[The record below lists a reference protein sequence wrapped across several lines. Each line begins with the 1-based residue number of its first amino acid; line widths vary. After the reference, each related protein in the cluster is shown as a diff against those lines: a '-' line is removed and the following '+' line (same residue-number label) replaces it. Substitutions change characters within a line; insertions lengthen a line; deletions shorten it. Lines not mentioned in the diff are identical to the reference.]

1 MSSHLVDKLVM
12 ELELL
17 LGEFRQQTK
26 EAERESDRV
35 RGSLERTRREAEQTS
50 SSLAS
55 AASSIRKIF
64 AAVSS
69 IILERLA
76 TNIAKVNDQLY
87 FMQQRL
93 GQSARSITLMSN
105 AAAAL
110 GGDAAAM
117 QNTMKGLNQSIQ
129 QLVIMGDASALP
141 FFNALGVG
149 VTDAH
154 GKVRDMN
161 AIMLDMAESFSR
173 MDRRQGYALASAM
186 GIDDDTAKALMQGR
200 EAMQAMIDAQS
211 VLYTSTQQELAA
223 SRELRRQQALL
234 GAYWDGIK
242 LMLGNAIVPLLLKVT
257 QGAQRFVDYLMRNER
272 AVKRFF
278 EGLAYVVGAL
288 TVAAFAKAALAAVAL
303 LAPFAPL
310 IAAVT
315 LLSAGF
321 LLLYDDYKTWAEG
334 GKSLFDW
341 EAFQAYID
349 GTELSVDN
357 LANGFVRLLTGYNS
371 WEEALGAFRKWLELK
386 GFLDNGKLSVDS
398 LAEGF
403 RNLGRDMLESMP
415 VLQAIIS
422 AMSKIASGDISGALS
437 DLASIPKAAFKN
449 AAGLLGGAVEHV
461 AGAVDTSMGQD
472 PSKGGTLSGIVRGV
486 RDAVGGFFGGGGS
499 DATSGDIEAML
510 AAQDKKY
517 GWPEGLAKAV
527 WMQETSGRKEF
538 IDNPAKYH
546 YEKNEEGKR
555 IAPHTGKVSTAFGP
569 FGILESTARDPG
581 YGVTPLQN
589 KSLEE
594 QIRFAFEYL
603 AALEKEAGSLA
614 GGLGRYGEGSG
625 YAKKVEK
632 RLEEVQT
639 TKAPAVKESARAEV
653 VERKNAPAPAPVP
666 TTKPEPRESFNLLRY
681 LSDLTKITQP
691 KDQTSNEARN
701 FTRGASVSAGSRQ
714 NVTEV
719 RNDTKVDIHQ
729 LNVHT
734 TAATLPA
741 ITTEALGTA
750 MDKSANMLN
759 QTASGL

>member
-12 ELELL
+12 ELELE
-17 LGEFRQQTK
+17 LGKFREQTK
-26 EAERESDRV
+26 EAERESGKV
-35 RGSLERTRREAEQTS
+35 QKSMERTGKESKQTS
-50 SSLAS
+50 SSLVS
-55 AASSIRKIF
+55 AASGIRALF
-64 AAVSS
+64 AAVGSS
-69 IILERLA
+69 VVLERLA

-186 GIDDDTAKALMQGR
+186 GIDDDTANALMQGR
-200 EAMQAMIDAQS
+200 EAMQAMIDAQATLS
-211 VLYTSTQQELAA
+211 TSTQQELAA
-223 SRELRRQQALL
+223 SRELRRQQTLL
-234 GAYWDGIK
+234 GAHWEGIK
-242 LMLGNAIVPLLLKVT
+242 TILGNAIVPLLLKVT

-272 AVKRFF
+272 AVKRVF
-278 EGLAYVVGAL
+278 EGIAYVVGAL
-288 TVAAFAKAALAAVAL
+288 VVAAFGKATLAALAL

-315 LLSAGF
+315 LLAAGF
-321 LLLYDDYKTWAEG
+321 ALLYDDYKTWAEG

-341 EAFQAYID
+341 EAFKSYID

-386 GFLDNGKLSVDS
+386 GFIDNGKLSVDS

-422 AMSKIASGDISGALS
+422 AISKIASGDISGAMS
-437 DLASIPKAAFKN
+437 DLAGIPKAAFKN

-461 AGAVDTSMGQD
+461 AGAVDTAVGQD
-472 PSKGGTLSGIVRGV
+472 PEKEGSLAGIVRGV
-486 RDAVGGFFGGGGS
+486 RDAVGGFFGGDSEGS
-499 DATSGDIEAML
+499 DIDAML
-510 AAQDKKY
+510 AAQDRKY

-527 WMQETSGRKEF
+527 WMQETGGRKEF

-546 YEKNEEGKR
+546 YEKNKDGKR

-603 AALEKEAGSLA
+603 YALEKEAGSLA
-614 GGLGRYGEGSG
+614 GGLGRYGEGAG
-625 YAKKVEK
+625 YARKIEN
-632 RLEEVQT
+632 RL
-639 TKAPAVKESARAEV
+639 
-653 VERKNAPAPAPVP
+653 NAPAAA
-666 TTKPEPRESFNLLRY
+666 RSF
-681 LSDLTKITQP
+681 S
-691 KDQTSNEARN
+691 
-701 FTRGASVSAGSRQ
+701 RGASVTGGAPQAGAS
-714 NVTEV
+714 V
-719 RNDTKVDIHQ
+719 RNETKVDIHE

>member
-1 MSSHLVDKLVM
+1 
-12 ELELL
+12 
-17 LGEFRQQTK
+17 
-26 EAERESDRV
+26 
-35 RGSLERTRREAEQTS
+35 
-50 SSLAS
+50 
-55 AASSIRKIF
+55 
-64 AAVSS
+64 
-69 IILERLA
+69 
-76 TNIAKVNDQLY
+76 
-87 FMQQRL
+87 
-93 GQSARSITLMSN
+93 
-105 AAAAL
+105 
-110 GGDAAAM
+110 
-117 QNTMKGLNQSIQ
+117 
-129 QLVIMGDASALP
+129 
-141 FFNALGVG
+141 
-149 VTDAH
+149 
-154 GKVRDMN
+154 
-161 AIMLDMAESFSR
+161 
-173 MDRRQGYALASAM
+173 M
-186 GIDDDTAKALMQGR
+186 GIDDDTANALMQGR
-200 EAMQAMIDAQS
+200 EAMQAMIDAQA
-211 VLYTSTQQELAA
+211 VMYTSTQEELAA

-234 GAYWDGIK
+234 GAHWDGIK
-242 LMLGNAIVPLLLKVT
+242 LMLGNAIVPLLEKVT
-257 QGAQRFVDYLMRNER
+257 KEAQRFVDFLLRNER
-272 AVKRFF
+272 KVKMVF
-278 EGLAYVVGAL
+278 EGIAYAAGAL
-288 TVAAFAKAALAAVAL
+288 LVVAFGKAALAAVAL

-310 IAAVT
+310 IAAVA

-472 PSKGGTLSGIVRGV
+472 PSKGGTLSGLVRGV
-486 RDAVGGFFGGGGS
+486 RGAVDGFFGGDSEGS
-499 DATSGDIEAML
+499 DIEAML
-510 AAQDKKY
+510 AAQDRKY

-527 WMQETSGRKEF
+527 WMQETGGRKEF

-546 YEKNEEGKR
+546 YEKNAEGKR

-666 TTKPEPRESFNLLRY
+666 TTKPEPAPAPVGITVTVDLKEKNQQLEKPEPRESFNLFRY
-681 LSDLTKITQP
+681 LSDLNKITQP
-691 KDQTSNEARN
+691 KEQTSNNEARN

>member
-12 ELELL
+12 ELELE
-17 LGEFRQQTK
+17 LGKFREQTK
-26 EAERESDRV
+26 EAERESGKV
-35 RGSLERTRREAEQTS
+35 QKSMERTGKESKQTS
-50 SSLAS
+50 SSLVS
-55 AASSIRKIF
+55 AASGIRSLF
-64 AAVSS
+64 AAVGSS
-69 IILERLA
+69 VVLERLA
-76 TNIAKVNDQLY
+76 TSIAKVNDQLY

-93 GQSARSITLMSN
+93 DQSARSITLMSN

-149 VTDAH
+149 VTDAQ

-186 GIDDDTAKALMQGR
+186 GIDDDTANALMQGR
-200 EAMQAMIDAQS
+200 EAMQAMIDAQATLS
-211 VLYTSTQQELAA
+211 TSTQQELAA
-223 SRELRRQQALL
+223 SRELRRQQSLL
-234 GAYWDGIK
+234 GAYWQSMKTI
-242 LMLGNAIVPLLLKVT
+242 LGNAIVPLLLKLT

-272 AVKRFF
+272 AVKRVF
-278 EGLAYVVGAL
+278 EGIAYAAGAL
-288 TVAAFAKAALAAVAL
+288 LVVAFGKATLAALAL

-310 IAAVT
+310 IAAVA

-321 LLLYDDYKTWAEG
+321 LLLYDDYKTWADG

-357 LANGFVRLLTGYNS
+357 LANGFVRLLTGYNN

-386 GFLDNGKLSVDS
+386 GFIDNGKLSVDS

-461 AGAVDTSMGQD
+461 AGAVDTAVGQD
-472 PSKGGTLSGIVRGV
+472 PSKGGTLSGIVRGM
-486 RDAVGGFFGGGGS
+486 RDAVGGFFGGDSEG
-499 DATSGDIEAML
+499 TDIDAML

-527 WMQETSGRKEF
+527 WMQETGGRKEF

-546 YEKNEEGKR
+546 YEKNAEGKR

-614 GGLGRYGEGSG
+614 GGLGRYGEGQG
-625 YAKKVEK
+625 YARKIEN
-632 RLEEVQT
+632 RL
-639 TKAPAVKESARAEV
+639 
-653 VERKNAPAPAPVP
+653 NAPAAA
-666 TTKPEPRESFNLLRY
+666 RSF
-681 LSDLTKITQP
+681 S
-691 KDQTSNEARN
+691 
-701 FTRGASVSAGSRQ
+701 RGASVTGGAPQASAS
-714 NVTEV
+714 V
-719 RNDTKVDIHQ
+719 RNETKVDIHE

>member
-1 MSSHLVDKLVM
+1 M
-12 ELELL
+12 
-17 LGEFRQQTK
+17 
-26 EAERESDRV
+26 
-35 RGSLERTRREAEQTS
+35 
-50 SSLAS
+50 S
-55 AASSIRKIF
+55 AASGIRALF
-64 AAVSS
+64 AAVGSS
-69 IILERLA
+69 VVLERLA

-117 QNTMKGLNQSIQ
+117 QNSMKGLNQSIQ

-161 AIMLDMAESFSR
+161 AIMLDMAESFGR

-186 GIDDDTAKALMQGR
+186 GIDDDTANALMQGR
-200 EAMQAMIDAQS
+200 EAMQAMIDAQATLS
-211 VLYTSTQQELAA
+211 TSTEQELAA
-223 SRELRRQQALL
+223 SRELRRQQAML
-234 GAYWDGIK
+234 GAYWQSMKTI
-242 LMLGNAIVPLLLKVT
+242 LGNAIVPLLLKLT

-272 AVKRFF
+272 AVKRVF
-278 EGLAYVVGAL
+278 EGIAYVVGAL
-288 TVAAFAKAALAAVAL
+288 TVAAFGKATLAALAL

-341 EAFQAYID
+341 EAFQAYME

-357 LANGFVRLLTGYNS
+357 LAKGFVRLLTGYNN

-422 AMSKIASGDISGALS
+422 AISKIASGDISGALS
-437 DLASIPKAAFKN
+437 DLAGIPKAAFKN

-461 AGAVDTSMGQD
+461 AGAVDTAVGQD
-472 PSKGGTLSGIVRGV
+472 PEKEGSLAGVVRGI
-486 RDAVGGFFGGGGS
+486 RGAVIGGDSEG
-499 DATSGDIEAML
+499 GDIDAML
-510 AAQDKKY
+510 AAQDRKY

-527 WMQETSGRKEF
+527 WMQETGGRKEF

-546 YEKNEEGKR
+546 YEKNKDGKR
-555 IAPHTGKVSTAFGP
+555 IAPHTGKISTAFGP

-639 TKAPAVKESARAEV
+639 TKAPAPAPVP
-653 VERKNAPAPAPVP
+653 APAPAPTAITVAADLKEKNQQLE
-666 TTKPEPRESFNLLRY
+666 KPEPRESFNLFRY

-691 KDQTSNEARN
+691 K
-701 FTRGASVSAGSRQ
+701 
-714 NVTEV
+714 
-719 RNDTKVDIHQ
+719 
-729 LNVHT
+729 
-734 TAATLPA
+734 
-741 ITTEALGTA
+741 
-750 MDKSANMLN
+750 
-759 QTASGL
+759 

>member
-12 ELELL
+12 ELELE
-17 LGEFRQQTK
+17 LGKFREQTK
-26 EAERESDRV
+26 EAERESGKV
-35 RGSLERTRREAEQTS
+35 QKSMERTGKESKQTS
-50 SSLAS
+50 SSLVS
-55 AASSIRKIF
+55 AASGIRSLF
-64 AAVSS
+64 AAVGSS
-69 IILERLA
+69 VVLERLA

-117 QNTMKGLNQSIQ
+117 QNSMKGLNQSIQ

-186 GIDDDTAKALMQGR
+186 GIDDDTANALMQGR
-200 EAMQAMIDAQS
+200 EAMQAMIDAQA
-211 VLYTSTQQELAA
+211 VMYTSTQEELAA

-234 GAYWDGIK
+234 GAHWDGIK
-242 LMLGNAIVPLLLKVT
+242 LMLGNAIVPLLEKVT
-257 QGAQRFVDYLMRNER
+257 KEAQRFVDFLLRNER
-272 AVKRFF
+272 KVKMVF
-278 EGLAYVVGAL
+278 EGIAYAAGAL
-288 TVAAFAKAALAAVAL
+288 LVVAFGKATLAALRL

-310 IAAVT
+310 IGAVT
-315 LLSAGF
+315 LLAAGF
-321 LLLYDDYKTWAEG
+321 LLLYEDYKTWAEG

-357 LANGFVRLLTGYNS
+357 LANGFVRLLTGYNN

-386 GFLDNGKLSVDS
+386 GFLDNGKISVDT

-422 AMSKIASGDISGALS
+422 AISKIASGDISGALS

-461 AGAVDTSMGQD
+461 AGAVDTSMGHD
-472 PSKGGTLSGIVRGV
+472 PSKGGTLSGLVRGV

-527 WMQETSGRKEF
+527 WMQETGGRKNF

-546 YEKNEEGKR
+546 YEKNAEGKR

-603 AALEKEAGSLA
+603 YALEKEAGSLA
-614 GGLGRYGEGSG
+614 GGLGRYGEGQG
-625 YAKKVEK
+625 YARKIEN
-632 RLEEVQT
+632 RL
-639 TKAPAVKESARAEV
+639 
-653 VERKNAPAPAPVP
+653 NAPAAA
-666 TTKPEPRESFNLLRY
+666 RSF
-681 LSDLTKITQP
+681 S
-691 KDQTSNEARN
+691 
-701 FTRGASVSAGSRQ
+701 RGASVTGGAPQAGAS
-714 NVTEV
+714 V
-719 RNDTKVDIHQ
+719 RNETKVDIHE

>member
-12 ELELL
+12 ELELE
-17 LGEFRQQTK
+17 LGKFREQTK
-26 EAERESDRV
+26 EAERESGKV
-35 RGSLERTRREAEQTS
+35 QKSMERTGKESKQTS

-55 AASSIRKIF
+55 AASGIRSLF
-64 AAVSS
+64 AAVGSS
-69 IILERLA
+69 VVLERLA
-76 TNIAKVNDQLY
+76 TSIAKVNDQLY

-93 GQSARSITLMSN
+93 DQSARSITLMSN

-149 VTDAH
+149 VTDAQ

-161 AIMLDMAESFSR
+161 AILLDMAESFGR
-173 MDRRQGYALASAM
+173 MDKRQGYALASAM
-186 GIDDDTAKALMQGR
+186 GIDDDTANALMQGR
-200 EAMQAMIDAQS
+200 EAMQAMIDAQA
-211 VLYTSTQQELAA
+211 VMYTSTQEELAA

-234 GAYWDGIK
+234 GAHWDGIK
-242 LMLGNAIVPLLLKVT
+242 LMLGNAIVPLLEKVT
-257 QGAQRFVDYLMRNER
+257 KEAQRFVDFLLRNER
-272 AVKRFF
+272 KVKMVF
-278 EGLAYVVGAL
+278 EGIAYAAGAL
-288 TVAAFAKAALAAVAL
+288 LVVAFGKAALAAVAL

-371 WEEALGAFRKWLELK
+371 WEEALGAFRKWLDLK

-437 DLASIPKAAFKN
+437 DLAGIPKAAFKN

-461 AGAVDTSMGQD
+461 AGAVDTSMGHD

-486 RDAVGGFFGGGGS
+486 RDAVGGFFGGGG
-499 DATSGDIEAML
+499 DATSSDIEAML

-527 WMQETSGRKEF
+527 WMQETGGRKDF

-546 YEKNEEGKR
+546 YEKNAEGKR

-603 AALEKEAGSLA
+603 YALEKEAGSLA

-639 TKAPAVKESARAEV
+639 TKSTTAPVAPTAQDSHTAYNAVKYLADLIRSPIPEDAR
-653 VERKNAPAPAPVP
+653 
-666 TTKPEPRESFNLLRY
+666 T
-681 LSDLTKITQP
+681 
-691 KDQTSNEARN
+691 ARN
-701 FTRGASVSAGSRQ
+701 FARGASISGGAPQVGAS
-714 NVTEV
+714 V
-719 RNDTKVDIHQ
+719 RNETKVDIHE

>member
-12 ELELL
+12 ELELE
-17 LGEFRQQTK
+17 LGKFREQTK
-26 EAERESDRV
+26 EAERESGKV
-35 RGSLERTRREAEQTS
+35 QKSMERTGKESKQTS
-50 SSLAS
+50 SSLVS
-55 AASSIRKIF
+55 AASGIRALF
-64 AAVSS
+64 AAVGSS
-69 IILERLA
+69 VVLERLA

-173 MDRRQGYALASAM
+173 MDKRQGYALASAM
-186 GIDDDTAKALMQGR
+186 GIDEDTANALMQGR
-200 EAMQAMIDAQS
+200 EAMQAMIDAQA
-211 VLYTSTQQELAA
+211 VMYTSTQEELAA

-234 GAYWDGIK
+234 GAHWDGIK
-242 LMLGNAIVPLLLKVT
+242 LMLGNAIVPLLEKVT
-257 QGAQRFVDYLMRNER
+257 KEAQRFVDFLLRNER
-272 AVKRFF
+272 KVKMVF
-278 EGLAYVVGAL
+278 EGIAYAAGAL
-288 TVAAFAKAALAAVAL
+288 LVVAFGKATLAALAL

-341 EAFQAYID
+341 EAFQAYIE

-386 GFLDNGKLSVDS
+386 GFIDDGKISVDT

-415 VLQAIIS
+415 VLQAIIG
-422 AMSKIASGDISGALS
+422 AISKIASGDISGALS
-437 DLASIPKAAFKN
+437 DLAGIPKAAFKN
-449 AAGLLGGAVEHV
+449 AAGLLGGAVEHTV
-461 AGAVDTSMGQD
+461 GAVDTALGHD

-486 RDAVGGFFGGGGS
+486 RDAVGGFFGGGGG
-499 DATSGDIEAML
+499 DAASGDIEAML

-527 WMQETSGRKEF
+527 WMQETGGRKEF

-546 YEKNEEGKR
+546 YEKNKDGKR

-603 AALEKEAGSLA
+603 YAMEREAGSLA
-614 GGLGRYGEGSG
+614 GGLGRYGEGAG
-625 YAKKVEK
+625 YARKIEN
-632 RLEEVQT
+632 RL
-639 TKAPAVKESARAEV
+639 
-653 VERKNAPAPAPVP
+653 NAPAAA
-666 TTKPEPRESFNLLRY
+666 RSF
-681 LSDLTKITQP
+681 S
-691 KDQTSNEARN
+691 
-701 FTRGASVSAGSRQ
+701 RGASVTGGAPQVGAS
-714 NVTEV
+714 V
-719 RNDTKVDIHQ
+719 RNETKVDIHE